1 MDFLQICYNSNR
13 YLVKSPSTFIKIA
26 PTLIK
31 TAPKSYII
39 LRRHFIPTKQRFLNQ
54 KYFICKYLVT
64 NLRISQLFCFTAA
77 ISQCIF
83 SSVTTCLLRIR
94 SDLSEQ
100 EHDCCLI
107 RREQIFRYIMARTS
121 FISMA

>member
-64 NLRISQLFCFTAA
+64 KLRISQLFCFTAA

-94 SDLSEQ
+94 SDSKKT
-100 EHDCCLI
+100 DF
-107 RREQIFRYIMARTS
+107 QIYHGENKLHFNGMIMMS
-121 FISMA
+121 VLY